1 MATLAPK
8 STRFGSDERFF
19 AISAIVMTLILV
31 AGFSTSI
38 AFGRSSF
45 GAPLRVHVHAFVF
58 FGWTMLYFAQNLL
71 VGRGYRTIHKQLGWL
86 AVGWIPAMV
95 AMGTLVTVAMV
106 REGHAPFFFQPLY
119 FLVMNPLS
127 VLVFAGLMTAAI
139 VMRKRTQWH
148 RRLAFGGM
156 TVLLGPGFGRLLP
169 MPLMIPYAGWGV
181 YAAVMLF
188 PLAGVIRDLRRTG
201 RVQTAW
207 WVVIATITAMQVTID
222 LVTFSPAGLALYDRV
237 TAGSPGAAVDPLAFP
252 PFPGAGAPHR
262 SPAAPDQAT

>member
-1 MATLAPK
+1 MATLASK
-8 STRFGSDERFF
+8 STRFSNDERFF
-19 AISAIVMTLILV
+19 AVSAIIMTLILI

-45 GAPLRVHVHAFVF
+45 AAPMRVHVHAFVF
-58 FGWTMLYFAQNLL
+58 FGWTMLYLAQNLL

-95 AMGTLVTVAMV
+95 AMGTLVTVEMV
-106 REGHAPFFFQPLY
+106 RAAYVPFFFQPLY
-119 FLVMNPLS
+119 FLVMDPLS
-127 VLVFAGLMTAAI
+127 VLVFAGLMTAAL
-139 VMRKRTQWH
+139 VTRKRTQWH

-201 RVQTAW
+201 RVHTAW
-207 WVVIATITAMQVTID
+207 WVVIATITTMQVTID
-222 LVTFSPAGLALYDRV
+222 LVAFSPAGRALYDRV
-237 TAGSPGAAVDPLAFP
+237 AAGSPGAAVDPLAFP
-252 PFPGAGAPHR
+252 PFPAGAPPQITGR
-262 SPAAPDQAT
+262 